1 MADPISSVDPVPL
14 GYCQC
19 GCGRKTTVPKY
30 DHSRDG
36 AKKGIPRRFVK
47 GHGGRGRRPQLY
59 VENDRGF
66 KSPCWI
72 CMRSNKRRGYVRISV
87 NGRPNVAAHR
97 YMYEQMRGPI
107 PDGLELDHL
116 CRQRD
121 CINPDH
127 LQPVTTAVNSRRG
140 RQAKLGWSGA
150 FAVRAA
156 HRSTTLTRREIA
168 DMFGVAK
175 ATVDAV
181 LCGRLWSH
189 P

>member
-1 MADPISSVDPVPL
+1 MYEKTNGPVP
-14 GYCQC
+14 
-19 GCGRKTTVPKY
+19 
-30 DHSRDG
+30 
-36 AKKGIPRRFVK
+36 A
-47 GHGGRGRRPQLY
+47 
-59 VENDRGF
+59 
-66 KSPCWI
+66 
-72 CMRSNKRRGYVRISV
+72 
-87 NGRPNVAAHR
+87 
-97 YMYEQMRGPI
+97 
-107 PDGLELDHL
+107 GLELDHL

-156 HRSTTLTRREIA
+156 RRSTTLTRREIGE
-168 DMFGVAK
+168 MFGVSK

-181 LCGRLWSH
+181 LSGRFWSQ